1 MNLLRK
7 LGSTLVIAGLVLMV
21 AAPAVSNNGAT
32 EASQSDQVAGAGRG
46 TADESDPIVSEAEAA
61 DANGER
67 ADVPAASK
75 REGSVCPVGQAR
87 VVQGNHL
94 GQCVA
99 TATASAT
106 SVVSSTS
113 GAATAQTV
121 IKKVVIQIVQ
131 RSCEVRNGISETN
144 VTFSFRHNGL
154 NTTDKVEMTIDGPT
168 GVIVIS
174 EKTEFELP
182 EGTYNWTARSIDSG
196 YEIDGPSSGQL
207 VVLACQT
214 GSTTTSSTTTSST
227 TTSSTTTSSTTTTV
241 PVSATTITSP
251 TTTSSSTTS
260 STSTSST
267 SSTTSSSTTSTT
279 VPDSECEPP
288 DCLPYTGPSDVSW
301 PLGIFGVVL
310 LVLGMGTLT
319 IGRTLEERR
328 LNAGIE

>member
-7 LGSTLVIAGLVLMV
+7 FGSTLVIAGLVLMV
-21 AAPAVSNNGAT
+21 AAPAVSNG
-32 EASQSDQVAGAGRG
+32 GAGG
-46 TADESDPIVSEAEAA
+46 QADQTEVVDETGSADEAAPIATKGEDPDAAE
-61 DANGER
+61 R
-67 ADVPAASK
+67 STTPATSK
-75 REGSVCPVGQAR
+75 RDLDSACPTGQGR
-87 VVQGNHL
+87 VVQGNHM

-99 TATASAT
+99 TAEAGQTSVASA
-106 SVVSSTS
+106 TS

-154 NTTDKVEMTIDGPT
+154 NTTDRVELTINGPT

-182 EGTYNWTARSIDSG
+182 EGTYSWTARSIDSG
-196 YEIDGPSSGQL
+196 YEVDGPSSGQL

-214 GSTTTSSTTTSST
+214 GSTTTSSTT
-227 TTSSTTTSSTTTTV
+227 TTTSSTTTTV

-260 STSTSST
+260 STTSSTSTSST
-267 SSTTSSSTTSTT
+267 STTSSSTTSTT
-279 VPDSECEPP
+279 VPDDECEPP

-301 PLGIFGVVL
+301 PLGIFGLVL

-319 IGRTLEERR
+319 ISRTIEERQMR
-328 LNAGIE
+328 LPVQ

>member
-21 AAPAVSNNGAT
+21 AAPAVSNNTAT
-32 EASQSDQVAGAGRG
+32 EAPQSDQSDGAGRG
-46 TADESDPIVSEAEAA
+46 TAAESDPIVSKGEAPDA
-61 DANGER
+61 DAER
-67 ADVPAASK
+67 QAVPAASK
-75 REGSVCPVGQAR
+75 RDGSACPAGQAR

-99 TATASAT
+99 TATASET
-106 SVVSSTS
+106 SVVSTTS

-214 GSTTTSSTTTSST
+214 ASTTTSSTTT
-227 TTSSTTTSSTTTTV
+227 TSSSTTTTV

-260 STSTSST
+260 STSTSSTST

-310 LVLGMGTLT
+310 LVLGMGALT
-319 IGRTLEERR
+319 ISRTLEERR
-328 LNAGIE
+328 LSSGIE

>member
-7 LGSTLVIAGLVLMV
+7 LGSALVIAGLVLMV

-75 REGSVCPVGQAR
+75 REGSVCPAGQAR

-227 TTSSTTTSSTTTTV
+227 TTTV

-251 TTTSSSTTS
+251 TTTSSSTTSSTTS

-279 VPDSECEPP
+279 VPDDECEPP

-319 IGRTLEERR
+319 ISRTLEEHR
-328 LNAGIE
+328 LASRIE